1 MFIKAIKNVV
11 VLVLLFF
18 AAMPALAYYNPGT
31 PVGFVND
38 YAGMMSESERQ
49 GLETKLVNF
58 ESQTSNE
65 ISVVTIPNLD
75 GDTIEN
81 FAVKL
86 FEDWKIG
93 KAKNDNGILVLV
105 AKEDRQM
112 RIEVGYGLEGALTDA
127 QSFWIIDD
135 IMKPAFRQEKYYEGI
150 DQAIDKIIAATQGE
164 YVPESKPAK
173 GLSSN
178 AWENIF
184 WFGLFAIIWMA
195 SILGRSKSWW
205 AGGIVGAAIGVIIGI
220 IKGFVIFG
228 LVALTILIPFGLL
241 FDFIVSKNYT
251 KHKAS
256 GTIPWWIGGGRGGGG
271 FGGGGFGGG
280 GFGGFGGGSSGG
292 GGASGSW

>member
-1 MFIKAIKNVV
+1 MFIKTIKNVG

-18 AAMPALAYYNPGT
+18 VAMPALAYYNPGKPT
-31 PVGFVND
+31 GFVND
-38 YAGMMSESERQ
+38 YAGMMSESEKQ
-49 GLETKLVNF
+49 SLETKLVNF

-65 ISVVTIPNLD
+65 ISVVTISSLD

-81 FAVKL
+81 FAVRL

-93 KAKNDNGILVLV
+93 KAKNDNGILVLI

-135 IMKPAFRQEKYYEGI
+135 IMKPAFRSEDYYKGI
-150 DQAIDKIIAATQGE
+150 DGAVDKIMAATQGE
-164 YVPESKPAK
+164 YIPESEPAK
-173 GLSSN
+173 GLSSG

-184 WFGLFAIIWMA
+184 WLGLFAVIWMA

-205 AGGIVGAAIGVIIGI
+205 AGGIVGGVIGVIIGI
-220 IKGFVIFG
+220 VKGFVILG
-228 LVALTILIPFGLL
+228 LVSIVILIPFGLF
-241 FDFIVSKNYT
+241 FDFIVSKNYA

-256 GTIPWWIGGGRGGGG
+256 GTIPWWIGGGRGGRGG
-271 FGGGGFGGG
+271 RG
-280 GFGGFGGGSSGG
+280 GFGGFGGGFSGG
-292 GGASGSW
+292 GGASGRW

>member
-1 MFIKAIKNVV
+1 MKKII
-11 VLVLLFF
+11 LVILLLFV
-18 AAMPALAYYNPGT
+18 AMPALAYYNPGT
-31 PVGFVND
+31 PAGFVND
-38 YAGMMSESERQ
+38 YAGMMSESQRQ
-49 GLETKLVNF
+49 SLEAKLVNF

-65 ISVVTIPNLD
+65 IAVVIIPSLD

-81 FAVKL
+81 FAVRL

-105 AKEDRQM
+105 AKEDRKM

-127 QSFWIIDD
+127 QSFWIIND
-135 IMKPAFRQEKYYEGI
+135 IMKPAFRQEKYYQGI
-150 DQAIDKIIAATQGE
+150 DQAVDKIMAATQGE
-164 YVPESKPAK
+164 YLPESEPAK
-173 GLSSN
+173 VLSSQ

-184 WFGLFAIIWMA
+184 WFGLFAVIWLA

-205 AGGIVGAAIGVIIGI
+205 AGGVVGGVIGVIIGI

-228 LVALTILIPFGLL
+228 LVSLVILIPFGLL
-241 FDFIVSKNYT
+241 FDFIVSKNYA

-271 FGGGGFGGG
+271 GFGGG
-280 GFGGFGGGSSGG
+280 GFGGFGGGGSGG
-292 GGASGSW
+292 GGSSGSW